1 MMEQIRPATYLK
13 GNRVKTPRV
22 RKLGL
27 SEGGCR
33 LGFGDSQSFMKKR
46 FPLFAVLVL
55 LLAAVVFGAGSKG
68 KLPPSSIAAE
78 TPDARLAIAAKKVG
92 WTLDKVKA
100 IAAKD
105 RDLRISSDN
114 RLFYVCRFDV
124 NPGRSSKI
132 QTGPDTSTYTSPP
145 PTVDATSAFRL
156 HSRPGASRTL
166 YLDFTGHTTPAGL
179 WESTAVTIPPFKLA
193 GTANPT
199 DQVNL
204 NAIRDIWL
212 HVAEDFAAWDIDV
225 TTDDTGIAT
234 KPGQRCVIGGRQDA
248 LPSLAGFGTMG
259 WAWVGSFANASD
271 GNDKLDGN
279 DTNNFV
285 FIDVTNPATGENN
298 TILNP
303 TQSNYEVTILCVAH
317 EVGHTLGLRH
327 WGETTSGSGQ
337 SYTEGHSVAGHTGVS
352 HVSPIMGNSAL
363 PGWPSVCNLNQW
375 SKGDYA
381 FSTANTGL
389 GTQDDVTVIS
399 TFVPRLVGAR
409 DDYGDT
415 LATATVVTETSI
427 TAGGVIADSSDVD
440 LIKITPGVGAL
451 TLTATPHLKYRNY
464 NGNLK
469 VGLSL
474 LDSTGTAVAKSYVTN
489 SMGNTLTYNVTTAG
503 TYYIKVNGLGYNP
516 LQSAASQT
524 WTNNGVTGTV
534 VGTSAGFTNYGSI
547 GRYGLTGTWQ
557 AFAQLPVAVITSDRS
572 AGIRPVTVAF
582 DGRSSTD
589 TDGLVVGYSWNFGD
603 PGSGAANTSTLANP
617 VHTYSGPPGNYT
629 ATLTVTD
636 NMGNASSPAS
646 KVITLSGAPL
656 PNTLRVA
663 SMTASW
669 GQVTRV
675 EVVGSVKIKVVNQYG
690 QPLRGAAV
698 YVAVTGS
705 ASGKAAAKTDASGF
719 VTINMPK
726 RRISN
731 ATTYTFTVTSLA
743 LPSYTY
749 DIMSNTPTNAS
760 ITISR

>member
-27 SEGGCR
+27 SEGGRR
-33 LGFGDSQSFMKKR
+33 LGFGDPQSFMKKR
-46 FPLFAVLVL
+46 FPLFAVLLL

-78 TPDARLAIAAKKVG
+78 TPDARLAVAAAKVG
-92 WTLDKVKA
+92 WSLAKVKA

-105 RDLRISSDN
+105 RDLRVTGDN
-114 RLFYVCRFDV
+114 RLFYACRFDV
-124 NPGRSSKI
+124 NPGRGSKI
-132 QTGPDTSTYTSPP
+132 QTGPDTSTYTSTP

-156 HSRPGASRTL
+156 HSRPGASKTL

-193 GTANPT
+193 GTANAT

-259 WAWVGSFANASD
+259 WAFIGSFANASD

-285 FIDVTNPATGENN
+285 FIDVTNPATGENG
-298 TILNP
+298 TFFNP
-303 TQSNYEVTILCVAH
+303 TTTNYEVTILCVAH

-327 WGETTSGSGQ
+327 WGETSSGSGQ
-337 SYTEGHSVAGHTGVS
+337 SYTEGHVVAGHTGVAN
-352 HVSPIMGNSAL
+352 VSPIMGNSAL

-389 GTQDDVTVIS
+389 GTQDDVAVIS
-399 TFVPRLVGAR
+399 TFAPRLVGVR
-409 DDYGDT
+409 DDFGDT

-474 LDSTGTAVAKSYVTN
+474 LNSSGTAVAGSYSLT
-489 SMGNTLTYNVTTAG
+489 SMGSTLNYNIPTAG
-503 TYYIKVNGLGYNP
+503 TYYIKVNGLGYDP
-516 LQSAASQT
+516 TKGTSQVP
-524 WTNNGVTGTV
+524 TNTGITGTV
-534 VGTSAGFTNYGSI
+534 IGTSAGFTNYGSI

-557 AFAQLPVAVITSDRS
+557 AFAVLPVAVITSDRS
-572 AGIRPVTVAF
+572 AGVRPVTVTF

-589 TDGLVVGYSWNFGD
+589 SDGLVVGYSWNFGD

-617 VHTYSGPPGNYT
+617 VHTYSGAPGNYT

-636 NMGNASSPAS
+636 NMSNVSSPAS
-646 KVITLSGAPL
+646 KVITLTGAPL

-663 SMTASW
+663 SMAASW
-669 GQVTRV
+669 GQATRV
-675 EVVGSVKIKVVNQYG
+675 EVVGSVQIKVVNQYG

-698 YVAVTGS
+698 YVTVTGS
-705 ASGKAAAKTDASGF
+705 ASGKAAAKTDANGF

-726 RRISN
+726 RRMTIAS
-731 ATTYTFTVTSLA
+731 TYTFTVTSLA
-743 LPSYTY
+743 LPSFTY
-749 DIMSNTPTNAS
+749 NMMANTPSNAS
-760 ITISR
+760 VTISR